1 MSHFDLEITTHGK
14 WILAGE
20 HAVLRGS
27 PAIIFPVTTRS
38 LTLKYYASN
47 EQVRAEFSGDFGDE
61 LQLLFWSALE
71 RAIENLGISHAD
83 ILGRFHLENNIPVG
97 TGMGASAALC
107 VAIGRWFVWKNLII
121 QQELYEFA
129 RQLENLFHN
138 ESSGVDIAVALYGKG
153 ICFQRNGEIIPVN
166 QQWQPHWYLSYSD
179 KVATTASC
187 VKKVKALWAQDAI
200 LGQRIDDDMRESV
213 AIALHALQSNS
224 EAGCFELAAAMRL
237 ASSCFERWGLTKG
250 NVDAHIKQL
259 RDAGAM
265 AAKPTGSGGGGYV
278 LSLWLNKPPE
288 NIGIELIAV

>member
-1 MSHFDLEITTHGK
+1 MSQFDFQTVVYGK

-27 PAIIFPVTTRS
+27 PAIIFPVTSRA
-38 LTLKYYASN
+38 LTLNYVDSN
-47 EQVRAEFSGDFGDE
+47 EQIRAEFSGDFGDE
-61 LQLLFWSALE
+61 LQLLFWSAVE
-71 RAIENLGISHAD
+71 RAIENLGISHSD
-83 ILGRFHLENNIPVG
+83 LTGRFYLENNIPVG

-107 VAIGRWFVWKNLII
+107 VAIGRWFVWKNLVAP
-121 QQELYEFA
+121 QELYEFA

-153 ICFQRNGEIIPVN
+153 IYFQRNGEILPVK
-166 QQWQPHWYLSYSD
+166 QQWQPYWYLSYSD

-187 VKKVKALWAQDAI
+187 VKKVKALWAHDTV

-224 EAGCFELAAAMRL
+224 EAGCFELAAAIRL

-250 NVDAHIKQL
+250 NLDSHIKQL
-259 RDAGAM
+259 RDSGAM

-288 NIGIELIAV
+288 NVGIELIPL